1 MVPSSINYSCNGLNN
16 RLTNKDG
23 TGTTHSI
30 SVRFRSFF
38 PYRCER
44 EKFQSAV
51 PVGEPEKPGS
61 DVLCGLTIIAFYK
74 AVRDTHIE
82 ILVGLGSSLCLEQ
95 VRLYCSVAEKKIET
109 EPKGHPIWA
118 SACQI
123 TQEKPSGPQFGF
135 T

>member
-1 MVPSSINYSCNGLNN
+1 MPLNIHASLIGAGPH
-16 RLTNKDG
+16 RRPRAARPRA
-23 TGTTHSI
+23 I
-30 SVRFRSFF
+30 FF
-38 PYRCER
+38 L
-44 EKFQSAV
+44 
-51 PVGEPEKPGS
+51 GEPEKPES